1 MDDRRGF
8 TLVEIIVALLLLSV
22 AVLGMGAS
30 SATLVRRAM
39 DAELES
45 LAQQAVEDRLARVV
59 LEPTYSSIDDYI
71 GTESIVPGLDGASR
85 VTAVE
90 HFRVNGSGGRMID
103 FREITVTVSGGPIR
117 IPYSRAV
124 TVGAP

>member
-45 LAQQAVEDRLARVV
+45 LAQQAVEDRLARVA
-59 LEPTYSSIDDYI
+59 LEPTYANIDDYI

-90 HFRVNGSGGRMID
+90 HIRTSGSGGRMID
-103 FREITVTVSGGPIR
+103 YREITVTVSGGPIR
-117 IPYSRAV
+117 IPYSRSV